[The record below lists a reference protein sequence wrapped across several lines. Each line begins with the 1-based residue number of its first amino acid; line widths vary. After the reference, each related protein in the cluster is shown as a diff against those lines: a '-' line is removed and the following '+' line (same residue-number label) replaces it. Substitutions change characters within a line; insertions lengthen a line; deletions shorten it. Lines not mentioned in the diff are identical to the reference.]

1 MSASGTAK
9 NSMSRMSS
17 CLYVW
22 EGGLA
27 IYGGIIGAVLG
38 VLIISKI
45 KKISPLN
52 YLDIGALGL
61 LIGQSIG
68 RWGNFIN
75 REAHGA
81 VTDSFLRMGL
91 EDANGAITY
100 YHPTFLYESVWN
112 MLGFVLLHF
121 YSKRGRKFRGEI
133 FLLYVAWYGFG
144 RGIIEGLRTDSL
156 YLFGTGIRVSQL
168 LAFASCAAALA
179 VWAWIRFFRKKTV
192 TKQEEEEQPNDSH

>member
-1 MSASGTAK
+1 M
-9 NSMSRMSS
+9 
-17 CLYVW
+17 
-22 EGGLA
+22 
-27 IYGGIIGAVLG
+27 
-38 VLIISKI
+38 
-45 KKISPLN
+45 
-52 YLDIGALGL
+52 
-61 LIGQSIG
+61 
-68 RWGNFIN
+68 
-75 REAHGA
+75 
-81 VTDSFLRMGL
+81 
-91 EDANGAITY
+91 
-100 YHPTFLYESVWN
+100 WN
-112 MLGFVLLHF
+112 ALGFVLLHF